1 MCVPRAPVPPVSISG
16 FVKKFTKRLARPS
29 SPLFSMASAAR
40 ALTLSSP
47 GTYTARVG
55 RLPQEIPMRLTPWL
69 RAAVAPALAV
79 TAALVC
85 TPPTDTSAQAG
96 SQEQTLYVSAV
107 DKNGAPV
114 EG

>member
-1 MCVPRAPVPPVSISG
+1 
-16 FVKKFTKRLARPS
+16 
-29 SPLFSMASAAR
+29 
-40 ALTLSSP
+40 
-47 GTYTARVG
+47 
-55 RLPQEIPMRLTPWL
+55 MRLTPWL

-114 EG
+114 EGLGPDAFIVKENDVRREILHVDRVTGRAGIGHREPVASLGHVVA